1 MLSPAALPLLQTLWF
16 ALLVLLVLVWDLR
29 FMGLGFCL
37 AALSFVY
44 ILTRALEPQVSHFAG
59 IALAP
64 ALGALAFSLGFLR
77 FPATGHAALRPTVTL
92 RGLIAAAMALGV
104 GFAPLH
110 RLAPFLPDLL
120 QAPGMARMA
129 LYLTA
134 TGFAFL
140 SLADNAA
147 FFGFG
152 LLWLALAGNAVVFSA
167 YPDAV
172 ALLYL
177 ANVLQ
182 LLALLLL
189 ARQALRV
196 SMWLAWQQTAADG

>member
-1 MLSPAALPLLQTLWF
+1 MLSPAVLPVLQTLWF
-16 ALLVLLVLVWDLR
+16 AWLLLLVLVWDLR
-29 FMGLGFCL
+29 FLGLGFGL

-44 ILTRALEPQVSHFAG
+44 ILTHALEPQGTHFAG
-59 IALAP
+59 VALAP
-64 ALGALAFSLGFLR
+64 VVGALAFSVGFLR
-77 FPATGHAALRPTVTL
+77 FPATGHAVLRPTVAL
-92 RGLIAAAMALGV
+92 RGLSAAAIALGV

-120 QAPGMARMA
+120 QTPGMARMA

-152 LLWLALAGNAVVFSA
+152 LLWLALAGNALVFSA

-196 SMWLAWQQTAADG
+196 SMWLSLQQAASHG